1 MPTINYD
8 LDFNIKK
15 EVFTDFQIQNK
26 LVVESN
32 FDFET
37 TYELIICQDDKFPI
51 DFSITNIED
60 SQANIEKDHMI
71 EWEDQDNETTS
82 VEKYQIYLGF
92 NEETIELVGE
102 TSNLFYLI
110 SGNLNTDYICYIR
123 QITYCGYKDTPAI
136 RYKTQKYDVSPDISL
151 ISPELDSLTHSS
163 IILMWSQQRQEYFKI
178 YFSQVSSIT
187 EDDLIED
194 YEELDKAE
202 IVDLID
208 DTSPFTFAM
217 QFASPQRVTELSAA
231 DDEIEEAIVE
241 KDGLFTIPREIKQK
255 EVPIDKD
262 FMSLVD
268 SVLK

>member
-1 MPTINYD
+1 MRCRGFSGAVKLEKVEEAED
-8 LDFNIKK
+8 LDEVAAVEELNEVEKAEELDEDKK
-15 EVFTDFQIQNK
+15 KGFAVNYEESDDSFSVSESAIFRSVLAEELTFGDLTVTEKERHSDDSQIH
-26 LVVESN
+26 
-32 FDFET
+32 FE
-37 TYELIICQDDKFPI
+37 IAFP
-51 DFSITNIED
+51 DFSDLDKEEQIKAEPKKNEISIAAQD
-60 SQANIEKDHMI
+60 SAKM
-71 EWEDQDNETTS
+71 
-82 VEKYQIYLGF
+82 
-92 NEETIELVGE
+92 
-102 TSNLFYLI
+102 
-110 SGNLNTDYICYIR
+110 
-123 QITYCGYKDTPAI
+123 
-136 RYKTQKYDVSPDISL
+136 
-151 ISPELDSLTHSS
+151 
-163 IILMWSQQRQEYFKI
+163 
-178 YFSQVSSIT
+178 T